1 MQVGVVSDVHNN
13 VEALTY
19 ALDHLRDCD
28 LVLSLGDLV
37 SDYHVDPRILELA
50 RERGLVSIVG
60 NHEKS
65 ILLHPGSQIRSTLA
79 TATLDFLRD
88 LPASRE
94 LELDGRRIH
103 VAHGSP
109 WDDPSDYRCVYV
121 IERDGPTLSRVAHTT
136 AADVVLLGHTHR
148 AMTVRVAETL
158 VVNPGSCGEARDAV
172 HGLTFAK
179 LDGAA
184 GVASVYQVR
193 QGQEPVRILHA
204 EF

>member
-1 MQVGVVSDVHNN
+1 MRVGVVSDVHNN

-19 ALDHLRDCD
+19 ALDQLHDCD

-37 SDYHVDPRILELA
+37 SDYRVDPRILGLA

-65 ILLHPGSQIRSTLA
+65 ILLHPGSQIRSTLDED
-79 TATLDFLRD
+79 TLAFFRD

-94 LELDGRRIH
+94 IELDGRQVH

-109 WDDPSDYRCVYV
+109 WDDPTDYRCVYV
-121 IERDGPTLSRVAHTT
+121 IERDKHALTRVAGATG
-136 AADVVLLGHTHR
+136 ADVVLLGHTHR
-148 AMTVRVAETL
+148 AMTVRVQRTL
-158 VVNPGSCGEARDAV
+158 VVNPGTCGEARDAAQR
-172 HGLTFAK
+172 LTFAR
-179 LDGAA
+179 LDGVV
-184 GVASVYQVR
+184 GVASVFLVQA
-193 QGQEPVRILHA
+193 GQAPEPLLHA

>member
-1 MQVGVVSDVHNN
+1 MRVGVVSDVHNN

-28 LVLSLGDLV
+28 VVLSLGDLV
-37 SDYHVDPRILELA
+37 SDYRVDPRILELA

-65 ILLHPGSQIRSTLA
+65 ILLHPGSQIRSTLSDD
-79 TATLDFLRD
+79 TLEFLRD

-94 LELDGRRIH
+94 IALDGRHVH

-109 WDDPSDYRCVYV
+109 WDDPADYRCVYV
-121 IERDGPTLSRVAHTT
+121 IERDKHALTRVAEAT

-148 AMTVRVAETL
+148 AMTVRVQQTL
-158 VVNPGSCGEARDAV
+158 VVNPGTCGEARDAAQR
-172 HGLTFAK
+172 LSFAR

-184 GVASVYQVR
+184 GVASIFLVQPGLR
-193 QGQEPVRILHA
+193 PEPVLNA

>member
-1 MQVGVVSDVHNN
+1 MRVGVVSDVHNN

-28 LVLSLGDLV
+28 LVLNLGDLV
-37 SDYHVDPRILELA
+37 SDYRVDARILALA

-65 ILLHPGSQIRSTLA
+65 ILLHPGSQIRATLGEDTLA
-79 TATLDFLRD
+79 FLRD

-94 LELDGRRIH
+94 LELDGRQVH
-103 VAHGSP
+103 VAHGAP
-109 WDDPSDYRCVYV
+109 WDDPTDYRCVYV
-121 IERDGPTLSRVAHTT
+121 IERDRATLSRVAASTP
-136 AADVVLLGHTHR
+136 ADLVLLGHTHR
-148 AMTVRVAETL
+148 AMAVRVQTTL
-158 VVNPGSCGEARDAV
+158 VVNPGTCGEARDAAQR
-172 HGLTFAK
+172 LTFAR

-184 GVASVYQVR
+184 GVASVYVVQP
-193 QGQEPVRILHA
+193 GLEPESLLQA

>member
-1 MQVGVVSDVHNN
+1 MRVGVVSDVHNN
-13 VEALTY
+13 VEALSY

-37 SDYHVDPRILELA
+37 SDYRVDPRIVGLA

-65 ILLHPGSQIRSTLA
+65 ILLHPGSQIRSKLSQDTLA
-79 TATLDFLRD
+79 FLRD
-88 LPASRE
+88 LPASRDI
-94 LELDGRRIH
+94 ELDGRHLH

-109 WDDPSDYRCVYV
+109 WDDPTDYRCTYV
-121 IERDGPTLSRVAHTT
+121 IEQDRHALSRVAATT
-136 AADVVLLGHTHR
+136 SADVVLLGHTHR
-148 AMTVRVAETL
+148 AMGVRVENTL
-158 VVNPGSCGEARDAV
+158 VVNPGTCGEARDAAQR
-172 HGLTFAK
+172 LSFAR

-184 GVASVYQVR
+184 GEASVFLVQP
-193 QGQEPVRILHA
+193 GAPPEPLLRT